1 MLRAARLGAFIV
13 APWAILVVSVF
24 IIAIS
29 ICSAPINQLKRSST
43 TWWGWMQEA
52 IQAGGVYSG
61 TVRNMVLPYKP
72 VEKVTVVMDLGQST
86 HEIIKRDSVASIE
99 IEGLLGNQ

>member
-1 MLRAARLGAFIV
+1 
-13 APWAILVVSVF
+13 
-24 IIAIS
+24 
-29 ICSAPINQLKRSST
+29 
-43 TWWGWMQEA
+43 MQEA

-86 HEIIKRDSVASIE
+86 HEIIKRDWVASIE